1 MNKMYRKRY
10 GGGKRNLFILT
21 MNTYNNERA
30 IYEIIPLRDSDIK
43 RSVVFAGRY
52 SKNIISSD
60 NLGPTCLYLETE
72 EEINENNY
80 YKNVQRLLNLIWLA
94 TCLPVEYLTEDI
106 EEYNNFESLY
116 DDYKCNIFYNPNI
129 IHGLVS
135 DRSPISRV
143 ASYSMLMQ
151 KLKNE
156 DFKKFDNSLNTYTWA
171 QEIERLPNFHLKYTL
186 YMMLYLSSIDQL
198 ANASPIICNGNIVCE
213 ECGTKISKMH
223 ETSRISE
230 IEKLVKNLLTGNN
243 VNNHVEFIKRHYG
256 KLRSAFLHHGI
267 IRGFEKEGGFLFG
280 ASSEKQKEL
289 LEDMINIKMLN
300 RKLLELFLNNRQIKN
315 NY

>member
-10 GGGKRNLFILT
+10 GSGKRNLFILT
-21 MNTYNNERA
+21 LNTYNNERA
-30 IYEIIPLRDSDIK
+30 IYEIIPLRDSAIK

-52 SKNIISSD
+52 SKNITLSD

-94 TCLPVEYLTEDI
+94 TGLPVEYLTEDI
-106 EEYNNFESLY
+106 EEYNDFECLY

-171 QEIERLPNFHLKYTL
+171 QEIERLPNFHLKYTFERKS
-186 YMMLYLSSIDQL
+186 YRKWKRMM
-198 ANASPIICNGNIVCE
+198 A
-213 ECGTKISKMH
+213 
-223 ETSRISE
+223 
-230 IEKLVKNLLTGNN
+230 VKVPFVL
-243 VNNHVEFIKRHYG
+243 K
-256 KLRSAFLHHGI
+256 
-267 IRGFEKEGGFLFG
+267 
-280 ASSEKQKEL
+280 
-289 LEDMINIKMLN
+289 
-300 RKLLELFLNNRQIKN
+300 
-315 NY
+315 